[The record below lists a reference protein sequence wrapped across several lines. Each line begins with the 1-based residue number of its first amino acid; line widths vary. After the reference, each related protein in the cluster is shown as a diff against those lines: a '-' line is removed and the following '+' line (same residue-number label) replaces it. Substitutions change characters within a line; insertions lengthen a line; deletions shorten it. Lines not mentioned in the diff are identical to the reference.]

1 MRGNKMKYAF
11 CIAVGVAVGY
21 TLAQHYNF
29 DIVVEEKG
37 EGNEQA

>member
-29 DIVVEEKG
+29 EFVVEEKEGG
-37 EGNEQA
+37 E